1 MTKTLLPPNT
11 TSLERDIEQVT
22 DRPID
27 VELDTLWD
35 ADRIAEHLLPW
46 LAWAVGVRQW
56 SDEWSEARKRAE
68 VKNALNIRRRAGTL
82 GALRQV
88 IGMHGIEGGDIDEWF
103 DYQGQP
109 GHFRLVLDLDGV
121 GISKNGYEELIIGL
135 TRAKRLS
142 AHFDPTQIS
151 TTTRGHVQLGAGKHT
166 SGNITLQPYRPS
178 HLTTSG
184 AATIGAGQHASTT
197 ITLTPYHPRQLAAP
211 GPITIGTGQHAS
223 GQTTIYPS

>member
-11 TSLERDIEQVT
+11 TALERDIEQVT

-35 ADRIAEHLLPW
+35 ADRIAGHLLPW

-88 IGMHGIEGGDIDEWF
+88 IGMHGIEGGDIAEWF

-109 GHFRLVLDLDGV
+109 A
-121 GISKNGYEELIIGL
+121 
-135 TRAKRLS
+135 TS
-142 AHFDPTQIS
+142 A
-151 TTTRGHVQLGAGKHT
+151 
-166 SGNITLQPYRPS
+166 
-178 HLTTSG
+178 
-184 AATIGAGQHASTT
+184 
-197 ITLTPYHPRQLAAP
+197 
-211 GPITIGTGQHAS
+211 
-223 GQTTIYPS
+223 